1 MYDPLNQTHPLLWSR
16 ACVYQ
21 VWWKSI
27 HPNSS
32 YRVHKGVNRPFLR
45 PLLYLKNSRK
55 IRKICTTPKF
65 KPILYFG
72 LEHMCTK
79 FGENPSSQTWVIVPR
94 SVFDLFDLCDLD
106 LWPWV
111 TKHGWGHFFPYTLS
125 CGKVTTPNSH
135 GKGMKSALLTDGHM
149 DGWMDGWTQMPLVKP
164 GSF

>member
-1 MYDPLNQTHPLLWSR
+1 MYDPQIQTHPLLWYR
-16 ACVYQ
+16 ASVYQ
-21 VWWKSI
+21 VWWKSM

-65 KPILYFG
+65 KLILCYG
-72 LEHMCTK
+72 LELVCTK
-79 FGENPSSQTWVIVPR
+79 FGENPCIQTEVIV
-94 SVFDLFDLCDLD
+94 STSNFHLFDLCDLD

-111 TKHGWGHFFPYTLS
+111 TKHSWGHFFSYTLS
-125 CGKVTTPNSH
+125 CGKVSKPNSH
-135 GKGMKSALLTDGHM
+135 GKDTKRALLTDT
-149 DGWMDGWTQMPLVKP
+149 WMDAGRTQMPLVKP